1 MSSREKGEQN
11 VLTTKA
17 GRRSA
22 SLSVRQEKTLSRDIR
37 RNWMLYLLLLPTF
50 LSTAIFYFYPVVS
63 GFVHSF
69 TYWDLKNTEWIGLE
83 NYQRFLSDPVTAAA
97 WRNMAIILGANIVI
111 VLTTPLLVAA
121 IIAHLPA
128 GRIQYLWRLTFV
140 LPLIVPI
147 TVTIF
152 VWRWF
157 FGLDGGLNQLLALVG
172 LDQFRHTWLGEE
184 GTALWAVIFTGFPW
198 AGGLNFLIYLA
209 ALQTI
214 SRELL
219 DAARVDGAGPIRRF
233 FKIELPLIRPQ
244 VLLIVILTFIYY
256 LRSFDAPLIMTN
268 GGPGTTGTIVPGLQ
282 MFRAVREDLDLGYGS
297 AIGVVLLIV
306 TLGLGLL
313 RRGEQR
319 QA

>member
-1 MSSREKGEQN
+1 MSSREKGPQPILSSQ
-11 VLTTKA
+11 VS
-17 GRRSA
+17 RSA
-22 SLSVRQEKTLSRDIR
+22 NLSLRRENSLGRAIR
-37 RNWMLYLLLLPTF
+37 RNWALYLLLLPTLLF
-50 LSTAIFYFYPVVS
+50 TSVFYFYPVVS
-63 GFVHSF
+63 GIYHSF

-83 NYQRFLSDPVTAAA
+83 NYQRFLDDPVTIAA
-97 WRNMAIILGANIVI
+97 WRNMAIMLGVNIVV
-111 VLTTPLLVAA
+111 VLTAPLLVAA
-121 IIAHLPA
+121 IVAHLPA
-128 GRIQYLWRLTFV
+128 GPLQYLWRVVFV

-157 FGLDGGLNQLLALVG
+157 FGLEGGLNQLLELVG
-172 LDQFRHTWLGEE
+172 LGQFRHTWLGEE
-184 GTALWAVIFTGFPW
+184 ATALWAVIFTGFPW

-219 DAARVDGAGPIRRF
+219 DAARVDGAGAIRRF

-244 VLLIVILTFIYY
+244 ILLLVILTFIYY

-297 AIGVVLLIV
+297 AIGVVLLVV

-313 RRGEQR
+313 RRGENR

>member
-1 MSSREKGEQN
+1 
-11 VLTTKA
+11 
-17 GRRSA
+17 
-22 SLSVRQEKTLSRDIR
+22 
-37 RNWMLYLLLLPTF
+37 
-50 LSTAIFYFYPVVS
+50 
-63 GFVHSF
+63 
-69 TYWDLKNTEWIGLE
+69 
-83 NYQRFLSDPVTAAA
+83 
-97 WRNMAIILGANIVI
+97 
-111 VLTTPLLVAA
+111 
-121 IIAHLPA
+121 
-128 GRIQYLWRLTFV
+128 

-157 FGLDGGLNQLLALVG
+157 FGLEGGLNQLLDLVG
-172 LDQFRHTWLGEE
+172 LSQFRHTWLGEE
-184 GTALWAVIFTGFPW
+184 ATALWAVIFTGFPW

-219 DAARVDGAGPIRRF
+219 DAARVDGAGAMRRF

-244 VLLIVILTFIYY
+244 ILLLVILTFIYY

-297 AIGVVLLIV
+297 AIGVVLLVV

-313 RRGEQR
+313 RRGENR